1 MPNETRTRVDRRRPK
16 AAAPVEDQLSLFD
29 DDDSFD
35 QPLDPRVVD
44 PGGTPLPPV
53 RHTAPQPAKVV
64 AVGEPSPPPPPSP
77 PALSVVPPT
86 ETSAAAAEE
95 SPTADALGARP
106 ALTVVEGDAMLDSAA
121 LPAATDFVLD
131 TAVRVP
137 SGAKSRIDAN
147 IAVIDLLRRLQAD
160 GRHATHAEQE
170 VLARWSGWGA
180 VPDLFDVR
188 RDTFSSEREYLKS
201 VLTPTEYRAAE
212 ASILNAHYTDPAI
225 AAAMWKAVQDAGFTG
240 GRVLEPGCGA
250 GTFMGLA
257 PPSAQMVGVENDPIT
272 AAVAAHLYPSAQVR
286 LEGFQSTRVP
296 NNSFAAAVG
305 NVPFG
310 KFVVAD
316 PAHNPS
322 GFSIHNAFLLKA
334 VNLTAPG
341 GYVVALTSHFTMDA
355 VTPRARQ
362 AIAARAE
369 LLGAVRLPTNAFQ
382 RVAGTSVVT
391 DVLVLRRRDPGEDID
406 PATLEWVRSAE
417 MAVPSTD
424 GMVDIPINNYFQT
437 HPDNIIGVAHAGHGQ
452 YGNDTLT
459 ITSDSDVAAAL
470 SERLSIIVNEAR
482 ARGKALTATPETL
495 VDVTEISFDAGLL
508 TQSNDGEIPLFSLR
522 FDTDTQSFQSW
533 TGSGWEQ
540 VTIFKTRK
548 AETLELL
555 ALRDA
560 AEAVTRSQRTAAAG
574 PQREHLRA
582 HLNRLYDAYVA
593 KHGPVNRFKLTEP
606 KPRTQAEHD
615 AAVARAHKAWC
626 AANNADESDIPA
638 ELAAEWD
645 SAAWEPAA
653 PQKRRTH
660 VASALRAD
668 PGWATLQALEGVDPD
683 TGLPTKAPIFSVDL
697 LADPVTITHAENI
710 HDALAVCLDQHHR
723 VDVAHIAALLAAPED
738 SVREQLRGLVYPSLS
753 NPEQLIPA
761 ATALSGNVRRKL
773 AQARAAADTNPIY
786 ADYLHALREVMP
798 VDKMSSQIK
807 AHLGAPWIKA
817 EFIEQ
822 FAREVLEARRIT
834 IAHHNG
840 KWAVDCPGWTR
851 TTVAMTETWGTGH
864 RDAIDLLDAALNSQ
878 TIVVNRPARDI
889 ELRGGPAIDR
899 AATVAAQAKCGKLMD
914 RFSTWVWEDE
924 ARSEELVTEFNTR
937 FNSLRAPIYD
947 GSQLS
952 LPGLSTR
959 FAPHYYQ
966 RNAVARI
973 IAEPTVL
980 LDHVVGA
987 GKSGTMFMGAMEL
1000 KRLGLVKQPWIVVPN
1015 HLIEQ
1020 VTKEAKWWYPTSK
1033 ILMGATGADAEERR
1047 RLAAQSASSEWDMV
1061 IVPQSVFERIN
1072 VHPQIRIDYEQ
1083 RELSA
1088 LEEQLRTAENP
1099 LTKKMIEAAL
1109 KRQANKLAKLQKAE
1123 DKDTGVTFEQTG
1135 CDYLFVDEAHHYK
1148 NKTRVSQIRELGCPS
1163 GSNKATDLDL
1173 KLMVL
1178 RARRRDEAAAAGTPP
1193 AEVVERVATFATG
1206 TPVANSLGELYVMQS
1221 YLRPDLLTDSG
1232 TADINDWGH
1241 TFTAQIST
1249 VEANATGTGLH
1260 PVTRVG
1266 KFTNLQELLSLSS
1279 VFTDVVTRNQVAS
1292 GRTGLTLPELAGG
1305 RRTIITIT
1313 PSQEVKDF
1321 ITDLAHRAAS
1331 IDPKRMDLDNI
1342 LKISND
1348 GRNVSLDPRL
1358 ANLAKPETSR
1368 AKTVADEIMRIHRQ
1382 TADNVYL
1389 SPDTKAPMERTGGLQ
1404 IVFCDRGTPKEGQSF
1419 SMYSA
1424 IRDELVEQGLDPA
1437 AIRFIH
1443 DARTADERLQLFDQC
1458 NRGEVSVLIGSTE
1471 KMGTG
1476 TNVQTRAVA
1485 LHHVDVP
1492 WRPAD
1497 LEQREGRAIRQGNQN
1512 AEVEILNYV
1521 TEGSFDTFMWQKVEA
1536 KAMFIEQI
1544 KRNEVDATEVDDI
1557 GGEFTASAAE
1567 TKAASTGDPRYI
1579 QQVKLT
1585 DEVARLDALERS
1597 HFDAIARRERLV
1609 KDTTRQIAR
1618 GQEAIDQLTPLV
1630 GQIAE
1635 RATGPLAA
1643 TIGDH
1648 DFTDRKDAALPFA
1661 HACQRAWEQLRDRP
1675 HWETRPVATI
1685 NGLSLVARRENVA
1698 GTVNLSFE
1706 TPSAEIAIST
1716 TDLIAACHPTLG
1728 GADTKARGLLTRA
1741 ENLYKDIPA
1750 HHKRLTAH
1758 QAVITDE
1765 LADLTGSAAE
1775 PFEHRD
1781 ELGEKRALL
1790 EELTAVLRLES
1801 ESDAAKAAA
1810 ADVAERMRAAGRQPG
1825 WSLSLNPT
1833 PALCEEA
1840 GYDSPE
1846 AYRYAYILAT
1856 RHRAKAYREEC
1867 RDRDNTTDR
1876 DTTDLDVDRD
1886 DGRGGLAL

>member
-1 MPNETRTRVDRRRPK
+1 MPNEARPRVARSSGRSTK
-16 AAAPVEDQLSLFD
+16 AAPPVDINQMSLFA

-35 QPLDPRVVD
+35 QPLDPRIVD

-53 RHTAPQPAKVV
+53 RRHSTAPEQAVTGGGAQQPA
-64 AVGEPSPPPPPSP
+64 PPP
-77 PALSVVPPT
+77 A
-86 ETSAAAAEE
+86 
-95 SPTADALGARP
+95 P
-106 ALTVVEGDAMLDSAA
+106 ALTVVTSTDTPASTPPATTPTAAVDASAVAIPPVLTVIDGDAEAVA
-121 LPAATDFVLD
+121 VEAVPATDFSLD
-131 TAVRVP
+131 TTIRVP
-137 SGAKSRIDAN
+137 SGAKARIDAN
-147 IAVIDLLRRLQAD
+147 IAVIETLRRVQVD
-160 GRHATHAEQE
+160 ERPATRAEQDI
-170 VLARWSGWGA
+170 LARWSGWGA
-180 VPDLFDVR
+180 VPEVFDPR
-188 RDTFSSEREYLKS
+188 RDTYATSREHLKTL
-201 VLTPTEYRAAE
+201 LTPTEYRAAE
-212 ASILNAHYTDPAI
+212 ASILNAHYTDPAV
-225 AAAMWKAVQDAGFTG
+225 AAAMWNAVRDAGFTG

-250 GTFMGLA
+250 GTFIGLA
-257 PPSAQMVGVENDPIT
+257 PPEAQMVGVENDPIT

-286 LEGFQSTRVP
+286 MEGFETTRVP
-296 NNSFAAAVG
+296 NGSFAAVIG

-310 KFVVAD
+310 KFVVSD
-316 PAHNPS
+316 PAHNPA
-322 GFSIHNAFLLKA
+322 GFTIHNAFLLKS

-369 LLGAVRLPTNAFQ
+369 LLGAVRLPSNAFA

-391 DVLVLRRRDPGEDID
+391 DVLVLRRREPGEEID
-406 PATLEWVRSAE
+406 PATLEWVHTPE
-417 MAVPSTD
+417 MPVPGDT
-424 GMVDIPINNYFQT
+424 GLVDLPINSYFHQ
-437 HPDNIIGVAHAGHGQ
+437 HPENVLGALRAGHGQ
-452 YGNDTLT
+452 YGNDSLT
-459 ITSDSDVAAAL
+459 VAAADTDVAAAL
-470 SERLSIIVNEAR
+470 SERLADIIDRAR
-482 ARGKALTATPETL
+482 TRGKALTATPETL
-495 VDVTEISFDAGLL
+495 VDVSEISFDAGLL
-508 TQSNDGEIPLFSLR
+508 TRPNEGAIPLYSLR
-522 FDTDTQSFQSW
+522 YDADTEKFQAW
-533 TGSGWEQ
+533 QGHGWEP
-540 VTIFKTRK
+540 VAIFKTRM
-548 AETLELL
+548 AETVELL

-560 AEAVTRSQRTAAAG
+560 AEAVTRSQRTAAPG
-574 PQREHLRA
+574 PQREQLRA

-593 KHGPVNRFKLTEP
+593 KHGPINRFKLTEP

-615 AAVARAHKAWC
+615 KAVAKAEEAWRVK
-626 AANNADESDIPA
+626 NNDYDSEIPE

-645 SAAWEPAA
+645 TAAWEPA
-653 PQKRRTH
+653 PSQKRQPH
-660 VASALRAD
+660 IASALRDD
-668 PGWATLQALEGVDPD
+668 PGWATLTALEGTDES
-683 TGLPTKAPIFSVDL
+683 TGLPVKAPIFSVDL
-697 LADPVTITHAENI
+697 LAEPVTITHAENI

-723 VDVAHIAALLAAPED
+723 VDVAHIAALLADTED
-738 SVREQLRGLVYPSLS
+738 SVRQQLHGLVYPSLS
-753 NPEQLIPA
+753 NPEKLIPA
-761 ATALSGNVRRKL
+761 ATALSGHVRRKL
-773 AQARAAADTNPIY
+773 AQARAAAEANPVY
-786 ADYLHALREVMP
+786 TDYVHALRAVMP
-798 VDKMSSQIK
+798 TDKMASQIN
-807 AHLGAPWIKA
+807 ARLGAPWINA
-817 EFIEQ
+817 EYVEQ
-822 FAREVLEARRIT
+822 FAREVFEVPRIT
-834 IAHHNG
+834 IVHHGG
-840 KWAVDCPGWTR
+840 KWAVDCPGYLR
-851 TTVAMTETWGTGH
+851 STVAMTETWGTGH

-878 TIVVNRPARDI
+878 TIVVNRPPRDV
-889 ELRGGPAIDR
+889 ELRGGPTIDR
-899 AATVAAQAKCGKLMD
+899 AATVAAQAKCGKIME
-914 RFSTWVWEDE
+914 RFGTWVWEDPV
-924 ARSEELVTEFNTR
+924 RSEELVTEFNTR
-937 FNSLRAPIYD
+937 FNSLRAPLYD

-952 LPGLSTR
+952 LPGLSSR
-959 FAPHYYQ
+959 FNPHYYQ

-1020 VTKEAKWWYPTSK
+1020 VTREAKWWYPTAT
-1033 ILMGATGADAEERR
+1033 ILMGATGSDAEGRR
-1047 RLAAQSASSEWDMV
+1047 RLAAQSATSDWDMV

-1072 VHPQIRIDYEQ
+1072 VHPDIRVDYET
-1083 RELSA
+1083 RELAA
-1088 LEEQLRTAENP
+1088 LSEQLSTAENP

-1109 KRQANKLAKLQKAE
+1109 KRQRTKLEKLQKAA

-1148 NKTRVSQIRELGCPS
+1148 NKTRMSQIRELACPS

-1178 RARRRDEAAAAGTPP
+1178 RQRRRDEAIAAGIP
-1193 AEVVERVATFATG
+1193 AADVVERVATFATG

-1221 YLRPDLLTDSG
+1221 YLRPDLLADSG
-1232 TADINDWGH
+1232 TSDINDWGA
-1241 TFTAQIST
+1241 TFTATVNT

-1266 KFTNLQELLSLSS
+1266 KFCNLQELLALSS
-1279 VFTDVVTRNQVAS
+1279 AFTDVVTRTQVAS
-1292 GRTGLTLPELAGG
+1292 GRTGLVLPQLVGG
-1305 RRTIITIT
+1305 RRKIVTIT

-1321 ITDLAHRAAS
+1321 ITDLAHRAQT

-1358 ANLAKPETSR
+1358 ANLDKPETSR
-1368 AKTVADEIMRIHRQ
+1368 AATVAGEIMRIHRD
-1382 TADNVYL
+1382 TADNVYV
-1389 SPDTKAPMERTGGLQ
+1389 SPDTKAPMDRTGGLQ
-1404 IVFCDRGTPKEGQSF
+1404 IVFCDRGTPKAGQSF
-1419 SMYSA
+1419 SMYTA
-1424 IRDELVEQGLDPA
+1424 IRDELIDQGMDPA

-1443 DARTADERLQLFDQC
+1443 DARTAEERLRLFDQC

-1512 AEVEILNYV
+1512 AEVEIINYV

-1544 KRNEVDATEVDDI
+1544 KRNEIDASEVEDI

-1579 QQVKLT
+1579 QQVKLA

-1597 HFDAIARRERLV
+1597 HFDALARRERLI
-1609 KDTTRQIAR
+1609 KETTRQVAR
-1618 GQEAIDQLTPLV
+1618 GQADIDQLTPLV
-1630 GQIAE
+1630 AEIADRAARPLAVAIGDRRFPD
-1635 RATGPLAA
+1635 RATAA
-1643 TIGDH
+1643 V
-1648 DFTDRKDAALPFA
+1648 PFA
-1661 HACQRAWEQLRDRP
+1661 QACQRAWDQLRDRP
-1675 HWETRPVATI
+1675 QWETRPVATI
-1685 NGLSLVARRENVA
+1685 NGLSLIARRENVA

-1758 QAVITDE
+1758 QAVLTDE
-1765 LADLTGSAAE
+1765 LADLTTSAAE
-1775 PFEHRD
+1775 NFEHRD

-1801 ESDAAKAAA
+1801 QSDAAKAAA
-1810 ADVAERMRAAGRQPG
+1810 EEVAERMRAAGRQPG
-1825 WSLSLNPT
+1825 WSLDLNPT
-1833 PALCEEA
+1833 PAKCADA
-1840 GYDSPE
+1840 GYDSPD
-1846 AYRYAYILAT
+1846 AYRYAYLLST
-1856 RHRAKAYREEC
+1856 RHRARAYREDS
-1867 RDRDNTTDR
+1867 RDRDG
-1876 DTTDLDVDRD
+1876 RD
-1886 DGRGGLAL
+1886 DGMAL

>member
-1 MPNETRTRVDRRRPK
+1 MPNELPPRVARRRTK
-16 AAAPVEDQLSLFD
+16 AALPAEDQLSLFAD
-29 DDDSFD
+29 DDTFD
-35 QPLDPRVVD
+35 QPMDPRIVD
-44 PGGTPLPPV
+44 PGGRPLPPV
-53 RHTAPQPAKVV
+53 RHTAPGPAQ
-64 AVGEPSPPPPPSP
+64 APAGEEATPTAP
-77 PALSVVPPT
+77 PALSVVTTPDISDPAT
-86 ETSAAAAEE
+86 PQPAAQSTPE
-95 SPTADALGARP
+95 PRP
-106 ALTVVEGDAMLDSAA
+106 ALTVVDGDAAVVE
-121 LPAATDFVLD
+121 LPPPATDFVLD
-131 TAVRVP
+131 TTVRVP
-137 SGAKSRIDAN
+137 SGATARVEAN
-147 IAVIDLLRRLQAD
+147 IAVIDLLRRLDTEA
-160 GRHATHAEQE
+160 RPATPAEQE

-188 RDTFSSEREYLKS
+188 RDTFSSQREYLKT
-201 VLTPTEYRAAE
+201 VLTATQYRAAE

-225 AAAMWKAVQDAGFTG
+225 AAAMWKAVQEAGFTG

-250 GTFMGLA
+250 GTFIGLA
-257 PPSAQMVGVENDPIT
+257 PANAQMVGVENDPIT

-286 LEGFQSTRVP
+286 LEGFESTRVP
-296 NNSFAAAVG
+296 NDSFAATIG

-310 KFVVAD
+310 KFAVSD
-316 PAHNPS
+316 PAHNPG
-322 GFSIHNAFLLKA
+322 GFSIHNAFLLKS

-341 GYVVALTSHFTMDA
+341 GYVVALTSHFTMDGT
-355 VTPRARQ
+355 TPRARQ

-369 LLGAVRLPTNAFQ
+369 LLGAVRLPNNAFQ

-391 DVLVLRRRDPGEDID
+391 DVLVLRRREPGEEID
-406 PATLEWVRSAE
+406 PATLEWVQTAEMPVPSAE
-417 MAVPSTD
+417 
-424 GMVDIPINNYFQT
+424 GMVDLAINSYYHRN
-437 HPDNIIGVAHAGHGQ
+437 PDHIIGVVRAGHGP
-452 YGNDTLT
+452 YGNDSLT
-459 ITSDSDVAAAL
+459 VTSDNTDVAAAL
-470 SERLSIIVNEAR
+470 SQRLSTIISDAR

-508 TQSNDGEIPLFSLR
+508 TRSTDGEIPLYSLR
-522 FDTDTQSFQSW
+522 FDPDSQSLQAW
-533 TGSGWEQ
+533 QGNGWEP
-540 VTIFKTRK
+540 VTIFKTRM

-560 AEAVTRSQRTAAAG
+560 AEAVTRSQRTATPG
-574 PQREHLRA
+574 PQREQLRA
-582 HLNRLYDAYVA
+582 HLNRLYDTYVA
-593 KHGPVNRFKLTEP
+593 KHGPINRFKMTEP

-615 AAVARAHKAWC
+615 AAVAAATLAWRTK
-626 AANNADESDIPA
+626 NNADDSDIPA
-638 ELAAEWD
+638 DLAAEWD
-645 SAAWEPAA
+645 AAAWEPAA
-653 PQKRRTH
+653 PQKRQPH
-660 VASALRAD
+660 IVKALRAD
-668 PGWATLQALEGVDPD
+668 PGWGTLQSLEGVDQE

-697 LADPVTITHAENI
+697 LADPVTITWAENI
-710 HDALAVCLDQHHR
+710 HDALAVCLDQHQR
-723 VDVAHIAALLAAPED
+723 VDVAHIAALLADTED

-753 NPEQLIPA
+753 DPDQLIPA
-761 ATALSGNVRRKL
+761 VTALSGNVRRKL

-786 ADYLHALREVMP
+786 ADYVHALRQVMP
-798 VDKMSSQIK
+798 ADKMASQIN
-807 AHLGAPWIKA
+807 ARLGAPWIRPD
-817 EFIEQ
+817 IVEQ

-840 KWAVDCPGWTR
+840 KWAVDCPAWTR
-851 TTVAMTETWGTGH
+851 NTVAMTETWGTGH

-878 TIVVNRPARDI
+878 TIVVNRPAADV
-889 ELRGGPAIDR
+889 ELRGGPTIDR

-924 ARSEELVTEFNTR
+924 SRSEELVTEFNTR
-937 FNSLRAPIYD
+937 FNSLRAPIHD
-947 GSQLS
+947 GSHLS

-959 FAPHYYQ
+959 FTPHYYQ

-1020 VTKEAKWWYPTSK
+1020 VAREAKWWYPASRLL
-1033 ILMGATGADAEERR
+1033 IGATGADAEDRR
-1047 RLAAQSASSEWDMV
+1047 RLAAQSATSDWDMV
-1061 IVPQSVFERIN
+1061 IIPQSVFERIN
-1072 VHPQIRIDYEQ
+1072 VHPDIRADYEN

-1088 LEEQLRTAENP
+1088 LEEQLRTAQNP

-1109 KRQANKLAKLQKAE
+1109 KRQRTKLEKLQKAAA
-1123 DKDTGVTFEQTG
+1123 KDTGVTFEQTG

-1148 NKTRVSQIRELGCPS
+1148 NKTRLSQIRELACPS
-1163 GSNKATDLDL
+1163 GSAKATDLDL

-1178 RARRRDEAAAAGTPP
+1178 RGRRRDEAIAAGTPP

-1221 YLRPDLLTDSG
+1221 YLRPDLLADSG
-1232 TADINDWGH
+1232 TADINDWGN
-1241 TFTAQIST
+1241 TFTATVNT

-1266 KFTNLQELLSLSS
+1266 KFTNLQELLALSS
-1279 VFTDVVTRNQVAS
+1279 AFTDVVTRTQVAS
-1292 GRTGLTLPELAGG
+1292 GRTGLTLPGLVGG
-1305 RRTIITIT
+1305 RRKIVTIT

-1321 ITDLAHRAAS
+1321 ITDLAHRAQN
-1331 IDPKRMDLDNI
+1331 IDPRRMDLDNI

-1368 AKTVADEIMRIHRQ
+1368 AKTVADEIMRIHHQ
-1382 TADNVYL
+1382 TADNVYV

-1404 IVFCDRGTPKEGQSF
+1404 IVFCDRGTPKQGQSF

-1424 IRDELVEQGLDPA
+1424 IRDELVEQGMDPA

-1443 DARTADERLQLFDQC
+1443 DARTAEDRLRLFDEC
-1458 NRGEVSVLIGSTE
+1458 NRGAVAVLIGSTE

-1497 LEQREGRAIRQGNQN
+1497 LEQREGRVIRQGNQN
-1512 AEVEILNYV
+1512 AAVEILNYV

-1544 KRNEVDATEVDDI
+1544 KRNEIDATEVDDI

-1585 DEVARLDALERS
+1585 DDVARLDALERS
-1597 HFDAIARRERLV
+1597 HFDAIARRERLI
-1609 KDTTRQIAR
+1609 KDTTRHIAR
-1618 GQEAIDQLTPLV
+1618 GQADIDQLAPMV
-1630 GQIAE
+1630 EQIAA
-1635 RATGPLAA
+1635 RSTGPLAV
-1643 TIGDH
+1643 TIGDQH
-1648 DFTDRKDAALPFA
+1648 FTERKDAALPFA
-1661 HACQRAWEQLRDRP
+1661 NACRRAFEQLRDRP

-1685 NGLSLVARRENVA
+1685 HGLQLLARRENVA
-1698 GTVNLSFE
+1698 GTVNLSFD
-1706 TPSAEIAIST
+1706 TPSTEIAIST
-1716 TDLIAACHPTLG
+1716 ADLLAACQPTLG
-1728 GADTKARGLLTRA
+1728 GADAKARGLLQRA
-1741 ENLYKDIPA
+1741 ENIYKDIPA
-1750 HHKRLTAH
+1750 HLDRLTAH

-1765 LADLTGSAAE
+1765 LADLTSSAAE
-1775 PFEHRD
+1775 GFEHRD
-1781 ELGEKRALL
+1781 ELSEKRALL
-1790 EELTAVLRLES
+1790 DELTAVLRLES
-1801 ESDAAKAAA
+1801 ESAAAKAAA
-1810 ADVAERMRAAGRQPG
+1810 AEVAERMRVAGRQPG

-1846 AYRYAYILAT
+1846 AYRYAYNLKT
-1856 RHRAKAYREEC
+1856 RHRAKVYRDEC
-1867 RDRDNTTDR
+1867 RDRDANRDR
-1876 DTTDLDVDRD
+1876 DRG
-1886 DGRGGLAL
+1886 DGSDGLAL

>member
-1 MPNETRTRVDRRRPK
+1 MPNETTPRVARRRTK
-16 AAAPVEDQLSLFD
+16 AAPPAEDQLSLFD
-29 DDDSFD
+29 DTFD
-35 QPLDPRVVD
+35 QPLDPRIVD

-53 RHTAPQPAKVV
+53 RHANTPKPVEPPRMP
-64 AVGEPSPPPPPSP
+64 VGESSPEPPALSAVPTTETNTLAPDQSAAP
-77 PALSVVPPT
+77 AAGDSRPALSVVAD
-86 ETSAAAAEE
+86 EAAAAVDE
-95 SPTADALGARP
+95 PPP
-106 ALTVVEGDAMLDSAA
+106 AI
-121 LPAATDFVLD
+121 DFVLD
-131 TAVRVP
+131 TTVRVP
-137 SGAKSRIDAN
+137 SGAKGRIEAN
-147 IAVIDLLRRLQAD
+147 IAVIDVLRRLQEDD
-160 GRHATHAEQE
+160 GRPATAAEQE

-188 RDTFSSEREYLKS
+188 RDTFADQREYLKT

-225 AAAMWKAVQDAGFTG
+225 AAAMWKAVQEAGFTG

-250 GTFMGLA
+250 GTFIGLA
-257 PPSAQMVGVENDPIT
+257 PADAQMVGVENDPIT
-272 AAVAAHLYPSAQVR
+272 AAVASHLYPSAQVR
-286 LEGFQSTRVP
+286 LEGFEATRVP
-296 NNSFAAAVG
+296 NDSFAATVG

-322 GFSIHNAFLLKA
+322 GFSIHNAFLLKS

-355 VTPRARQ
+355 TSPRARQ

-391 DVLVLRRRDPGEDID
+391 DVLVLRRREPGEEID
-406 PATLEWVRSAE
+406 PATLDWVRTAE
-417 MAVPSTD
+417 MSVPSDD
-424 GMVDIPINNYFQT
+424 GMVDLPINSYFHA
-437 HPDNIIGVAHAGHGQ
+437 HPDHIIGAVRAGHGQ
-452 YGNDTLT
+452 YGNNTLT
-459 ITSDSDVAAAL
+459 ITSDTDVAAAL
-470 SERLSIIVNEAR
+470 DQRLSAIVADAR
-482 ARGKALTATPETL
+482 TRGKALTATPETL

-508 TQSNDGEIPLFSLR
+508 TRANDGAIPLHSLR
-522 FDTDTQSFQSW
+522 FDPDTKTLQSW
-533 TGSGWEQ
+533 MGSGWAP
-540 VTIFKTRK
+540 VTIFKTRM

-560 AEAVTRSQRTAAAG
+560 AEAVTRCQRTAAPG
-574 PQREHLRA
+574 PQREQLRA

-593 KHGPVNRFKLTEP
+593 KHGAINRFKLTEP
-606 KPRTQAEHD
+606 KPRTQAQHD
-615 AAVARAHKAWC
+615 EAVDDAEKVWR
-626 AANNADESDIPA
+626 AANNDFDSEIPA

-645 SAAWEPAA
+645 AAAWEPAA
-653 PQKRRTH
+653 PQKRQPH
-660 VASALRAD
+660 IPKVLRND
-668 PGWATLQALEGVDPD
+668 PGWADLAALESFDED

-710 HDALAVCLDQHHR
+710 HDALAVCLDQHQR
-723 VDVAHIAALLAAPED
+723 VDVAHIAALLADTED

-753 NPEQLIPA
+753 NPDQLIPA
-761 ATALSGNVRRKL
+761 VTALSGNVRRKL
-773 AQARAAADTNPIY
+773 AAARAAAEINPIY
-786 ADYLHALREVMP
+786 TDYVHALREVMP
-798 VDKMSSQIK
+798 ADKMASQIN

-817 EFIEQ
+817 EFVEQ
-822 FAREVLEARRIT
+822 FAREVLDARRIS

-840 KWAVDCPGWTR
+840 KWAVDCPVWTR
-851 TTVAMTETWGTGH
+851 STVAMTETWGTGH

-878 TIVVNRPARDI
+878 TIVVNRPAKEV
-889 ELRGGPAIDR
+889 ELRGGPTIDR
-899 AATVAAQAKCGKLMD
+899 AATVAAQAKCGKLKE
-914 RFSTWVWEDE
+914 RFSKWVWEDE
-924 ARSEELVTEFNTR
+924 ARSEELVSEFNTR

-947 GSQLS
+947 GSHLS

-959 FAPHYYQ
+959 FTPHYYQ

-1015 HLIEQ
+1015 HIIEQ
-1020 VTKEAKWWYPTSK
+1020 VSREAKWWYPAAT
-1033 ILMGATGADAEERR
+1033 ILIGATGADAEDRR
-1047 RLAAQSASSEWDMV
+1047 RLAAQSATSDWDMV

-1072 VHPQIRIDYEQ
+1072 VHPDIRMDYEA

-1099 LTKKMIEAAL
+1099 LTKKMIEASL
-1109 KRQANKLAKLQKAE
+1109 KRQSNKLAKLQKAE
-1123 DKDTGVTFEQTG
+1123 GKDTGVTFEQTG

-1148 NKTRVSQIRELGCPS
+1148 NKSRLSQIRELACPA

-1178 RARRRDEAAAAGTPP
+1178 RQRRRDEAIAAGTPP

-1221 YLRPDLLTDSG
+1221 YLRPDLLADSG
-1232 TADINDWGH
+1232 TADINDWGA
-1241 TFTAQIST
+1241 TFTATVNT

-1266 KFTNLQELLSLSS
+1266 KFTNLQELLALSS
-1279 VFTDVVTRNQVAS
+1279 AFTDVVTRTQVAS
-1292 GRTGLTLPELAGG
+1292 GRTGLNLPQLVGG
-1305 RRTIITIT
+1305 RRKIVTIT

-1321 ITDLAHRAAS
+1321 ITDLAHRAQN
-1331 IDPKRMDLDNI
+1331 IDAKRMDLDNI

-1368 AKTVADEIMRIHRQ
+1368 AKVVADEIMRIHHQ

-1389 SPDTKAPMERTGGLQ
+1389 SPDTKAPMDRTGGLQ
-1404 IVFCDRGTPKEGQSF
+1404 IVFCDRGTPKVGQSF

-1443 DARTADERLQLFDQC
+1443 DARSADERLKLFDAC
-1458 NRGEVSVLIGSTE
+1458 NRGEVAVLIGSTE

-1497 LEQREGRAIRQGNQN
+1497 LEQREGRVIRQGNQN

-1536 KAMFIEQI
+1536 KALFIEQI
-1544 KRNEVDATEVDDI
+1544 KRNEIDATEVDDI

-1609 KDTTRQIAR
+1609 KDTTRQLAR
-1618 GQEAIDQLTPLV
+1618 GQADIDQLTPMV
-1630 GQIAE
+1630 EQIAE
-1635 RATGPLAA
+1635 RAARPLTV
-1643 TIGDH
+1643 TIGDQQ
-1648 DFTDRKDAALPFA
+1648 FADRKDAALPFA
-1661 HACQRAWEQLRDRP
+1661 HACQRAWEQLRDRAS
-1675 HWETRPVATI
+1675 WETRPVATI
-1685 NGLSLVARRENVA
+1685 NGLQLVARRENVA

-1706 TPSAEIAIST
+1706 TPSTEIAVSST
-1716 TDLIAACHPTLG
+1716 DVMAACHPTLG
-1728 GADTKARGLLTRA
+1728 GGDAKARGLLQRA
-1741 ENLYKDIPA
+1741 ENIYKDIPA
-1750 HHKRLTAH
+1750 HLQRLTAH
-1758 QAVITDE
+1758 QVTITEE

-1775 PFEHRD
+1775 SFEHRD

-1790 EELTAVLRLES
+1790 EELTAVLRLEA

-1810 ADVAERMRAAGRQPG
+1810 AEVAERMRAAGRQPG
-1825 WSLSLNPT
+1825 WSLDLNPT
-1833 PALCEEA
+1833 PALCEQA

-1846 AYRYAYILAT
+1846 AYRYAYNLKT
-1856 RHRAKAYREEC
+1856 RHRAKLYRETC
-1867 RDRDNTTDR
+1867 RDQDR
-1876 DTTDLDVDRD
+1876 DQDRD